1 MAARYEKRKEEHYLC
16 ARRRGEKEAGKD
28 VSMALDTKW
37 ALKISI
43 VKCLRYGDA
52 KSGREMKAFGA
63 EVFTFFYMVLEECQE
78 TCVSRQTRD
87 RVIRWNF
94 SLPSAMT
101 QPEDEARTQEL
112 SPTELFAGSEHDK
125 KRQLAGSADSYRVAE
140 QKQLVCSIDSR
151 QSAGD
156 NGGQEFH

>member
-16 ARRRGEKEAGKD
+16 ARRRGEKEAGKE

-63 EVFTFFYMVLEECQE
+63 EVFTFFYMVRWCIQLPLSSYFVWIFFPS
-78 TCVSRQTRD
+78 CVSSTE
-87 RVIRWNF
+87 
-94 SLPSAMT
+94 SLCVPIKFIFII
-101 QPEDEARTQEL
+101 L
-112 SPTELFAGSEHDK
+112 
-125 KRQLAGSADSYRVAE
+125 
-140 QKQLVCSIDSR
+140 
-151 QSAGD
+151 
-156 NGGQEFH
+156 